1 MPRLLIGLAAAAGVL
16 LTGCSLMPEH
26 SLDYR
31 QARNLAPLVLPEG
44 ATARNIQPLYAIPDL
59 PPARATVALTE
70 GNGRKQKFL
79 IPAPADM
86 PASDNEPTAGG
97 QPTVTVAK
105 PRLASDGNGAPI
117 LQVDGNAEQV
127 WDNLGKALEN
137 SKVRVDDRNRSLG
150 VYFIKLQA
158 QDKSPDLQLKM
169 SRTEGTMVLFLQ
181 INEDTVAD
189 AETAR
194 QLFSRLLESWPG

>member
-59 PPARATVALTE
+59 PPARTTVALTE